1 MPLQLPDLDDRTYN
15 DLVQEALALIPAYA
29 PEWTNHNPSDPGI
42 TLVELFAYLSE
53 MLIYRLNRVTDANV
67 YAFLKLIHGPEW
79 EPSEQKTLA
88 DETRDTVLALREPNR
103 AITCEDFEHLA
114 LEADLQARVKRA
126 RCVPR
131 RNLASENILARSVEN
146 PAHVSVVIVPGGEGS
161 RLVPTDDL
169 LQVVADYL
177 EPRRLITTRVHVVGP
192 RYFSVGVRLTLV
204 LKPDALEAAVRA
216 EAVEALQKFLHP
228 LTGGLDGRGWPFG
241 RSVYVSEIYAL
252 LDMQPGVDYV
262 TKTIDPATNQ
272 PLDELTAAD
281 PARLKRNALGEL
293 EAVEIQPDELVDAKI
308 EPADITLVSPV
319 QLGDL

>member
-1 MPLQLPDLDDRTYN
+1 MPLQLPDLDDRTYD

-53 MLIYRLNRVTDANV
+53 MLIYRLNRVTDTNV
-67 YAFLKLIHGPEW
+67 YAFLKLINGPEW
-79 EPSEQKTLA
+79 EPSRQKTLA

-114 LEADLQARVKRA
+114 LEADPQARVKRA

-131 RNLASENILARSVEN
+131 RNLASENILARSVEK

-169 LQVVADYL
+169 IQVVADYL

-216 EAVEALQKFLHP
+216 KAVEALQEFLHP

-252 LDMQPGVDYV
+252 LDMQPGVDYI
-262 TKTIDPATNQ
+262 TETIDPATNQ

-281 PARLKRNALGEL
+281 PARLRRNALGEL